1 MLNFIVTLYA
11 LTIHCL
17 LIITIRVPDSQ
28 PLLVWYQR
36 SLFDPVTGPT
46 PKTLDI
52 KPRYHL
58 LIMSSARLN
67 TFAPVLSSRV
77 TQPALRHNLKYAK
90 LC

>member
-1 MLNFIVTLYA
+1 MNGIIPNFIVTLYV

-17 LIITIRVPDSQ
+17 LIITIRGPDSQ
-28 PLLVWYQR
+28 PLLVWYQPP
-36 SLFDPVTGPT
+36 LFDPVTGPT

-52 KPRYHL
+52 NHRYHL

-77 TQPALRHNLKYAK
+77 TQPAF
-90 LC
+90 